1 MKRGL
6 LVIAL
11 GVGFLVL
18 VTGLGTFITNY
29 MPAMQTPASQTT
41 QAGPYTITLR
51 VDPNPPSTSQPATCT
66 IQVQQGSSSIDG
78 AQVTLE
84 GQQAD
89 MGLSTSAISASPR
102 GHGQYVARVS
112 FSMNGSWQMQVII
125 TLPNQLPLHA
135 AFAVTA
141 Q

>member
-6 LVIAL
+6 IVIAL

-29 MPAMQTPASQTT
+29 MPAMHTPASQTT

-51 VDPNPPSTSQPATCT
+51 VEPNPPSTSRPTTCT
-66 IQVQQGSSSIDG
+66 IQVQQGSTPIDG

-84 GQQAD
+84 GEQAD
-89 MGLSTSAISASPR
+89 MGLSTSTITANPR
-102 GHGQYVARVS
+102 GRGQYAARVS
-112 FSMNGSWQMQVII
+112 FSMNGSWQMQVTI
-125 TLPNQLPLHA
+125 TLPGLAPLHA

>member
-11 GVGFLVL
+11 GVTFLVV

-29 MPAMQTPASQTT
+29 MPTMQTPASQTT
-41 QAGPYTITLR
+41 RLGSYTITLR
-51 VDPNPPSTSQPATCT
+51 VAPNPPSTSQPSTCT
-66 IQVQQGSSSIDG
+66 ILLQQNSTPIDG
-78 AQVTLE
+78 ARVTLE
-84 GQQAD
+84 GAQAD
-89 MGLSTSAISASPR
+89 MGLSTSTITASPR
-102 GHGQYVARVS
+102 GSGQYVASVS
-112 FSMNGSWQMQVII
+112 FSMDGSWQVQITI
-125 TLPNQLPLHA
+125 TLPNQPPLHA